1 MIRKS
6 QLFLAVAAF
15 AGMNVAMAACNTSQW
30 GQGSPPSGAVVGT
43 PIAGDPV
50 ATGTGGDNTEIAR
63 YSGKCGLGASAA
75 GQYVQDG
82 LPSAEDG
89 YISRFY
95 VKPNITTGEA
105 VVFQAMV
112 DAAPDYPLIR
122 ITYDGAAQQFKFYG
136 SNGTPGSILGT
147 VPAIAGKRDRWYA
160 IETNYN
166 RGAGTN
172 TGTLS
177 ISVLGNRNL
186 APEAGTPAT
195 ANLSGITINTAGQ
208 GVDFVQFGWISG
220 GTGAGVTVDAF
231 ESRRSTAIGRL
242 QRGNAN
248 GSDAVC
254 NTDDIVA
261 AALDANAILGGDPA
275 GLANG
280 QPDCTEDGQVNAND
294 LVCIALIANY
304 DLGEDTVCGAT
315 P

>member
-6 QLFLAVAAF
+6 QLFLAVAALV
-15 AGMNVAMAACNTSQW
+15 GMNAAMAACNTTQW
-30 GQGSPPSGAVVGT
+30 GQGSPPGGAVVGA
-43 PIAGDPV
+43 PLAADPV
-50 ATGTGGDNTEIAR
+50 ATGVGGDNTEVSR
-63 YSGKCGLGASAA
+63 YSGKCGLASAA
-75 GQYVQDG
+75 LGQYVQDG
-82 LPSAEDG
+82 LPSAEGG

-95 VKPNITTGEA
+95 VKANITSGEA

-112 DAAPDYPLIR
+112 DAATDYPLIR
-122 ITYDGAAQQFKFYG
+122 VTYDGAAQQFKFYG
-136 SNGTPGSILGT
+136 SNGTPGSFLGT
-147 VPAIAGKRDRWYA
+147 VPAIAATRDRWYA

-177 ISVLGNRNL
+177 INVLGNRNL
-186 APEAGTPAT
+186 NPAEGTAST
-195 ANLSGITINTAGQ
+195 ANLTGITINTAGQ
-208 GVDFVQFGWISG
+208 GVDFVQLGWVSG
-220 GTGAGVTVDAF
+220 GTGTGVTVDAF

-248 GSDAVC
+248 GTDAVC

-261 AALDANAILGGDPA
+261 AALDANAILGGDTA

-280 QPDCTEDGQVNAND
+280 QPDCSEDGAINAND
-294 LVCIALIANY
+294 LACIALVANF
-304 DLGEDTVCGAT
+304 DLGNDTVCGVA